1 MESVPDIIELLIQTL
16 QSRDL
21 PRLLYSVS
29 DRALSATNARNAM
42 VALYN
47 EELGYMTLRAGSGSD
62 WQPDMIGERISIGQ
76 EEHEGITAWVA
87 ARGKSYRSDD
97 VTKEARY
104 RLLIPSTRSELASP
118 IFDRHGRVRG
128 VLNVESDEVGHF
140 SDADQQRLELLAA
153 IAAIALDRQDAR
165 DREQAMREVSTA
177 LDMAQTEEEL
187 LQRVAMVIERVMH
200 VSAYSIFLWSDI
212 KQAYVLRDVVG
223 SSALPPDASYR
234 KGEGC
239 TGWVCEHGES
249 IRLAAPISDPRWAG
263 KHLEF
268 PIEQTSSFL
277 VVPILSAG
285 RSFGCIRAI
294 RRKAKNPFIDN
305 AFTEDDEQLL
315 CMIGEQLGV
324 GIEKIRSMQ
333 KQLHNERMAAWG
345 ELSAKSSHMLGN
357 RLFAMKGDIS
367 ELRYLLSDESVSREE
382 ILKFVERLEQGVS
395 RMDAMLQEFRDFVA
409 ATRLK
414 YTKAN
419 ANEVVK
425 AAATAA
431 MPGNLQSD
439 RLVLELDERLQPFY
453 FDSQKLERVV
463 SELVENALH
472 WAPTGKIFVRTG
484 LATEREIRRAGVA
497 ATNSPY
503 AKIEVQDEGPGV
515 QVEKKERIFD
525 PYYSDRTKGLGLG
538 LSIVEGV
545 VQAHG
550 GNVYEDG
557 EPGKGARFVLLLPL
571 YQAPPSE
578 E

>member
-1 MESVPDIIELLIQTL
+1 MDEVPGLSELLAQTL
-16 QSRDL
+16 QSKDI
-21 PRLLYSVS
+21 PRLLYALC
-29 DRALSATNARNAM
+29 DRAREGTRARNAM

-62 WQPDMIGERISIGQ
+62 WQPEMIGERISIGQ

-87 ARGKSYRSDD
+87 ARGMSYRSDD
-97 VTKEARY
+97 VSMEARY
-104 RLLIPSTRSELASP
+104 RLLIPTTRSELASP
-118 IFDRHGRVRG
+118 VFDRYGRVRG
-128 VLNVESDEVGHF
+128 VLNVESDEVSHF

-153 IAAIALDRQDAR
+153 ITALALDRQDAR

-200 VSAYSIFLWSDI
+200 ISAYSIFLWSEI

-239 TGWVCEHGES
+239 TGWVCEHGEP
-249 IRLAAPISDPRWAG
+249 IRLSAPINDPRWAG

-268 PIEQTSSFL
+268 PIDQTSSFL
-277 VVPILSAG
+277 VAPIISAG

-294 RRKAKNPFIDN
+294 RRKAKNPFIEN
-305 AFTEDDEQLL
+305 AFTEDDEQLI

-357 RLFAMKGDIS
+357 RLFAMKGDIG
-367 ELRYLLSDESVSREE
+367 ELRYLLSDESVPREE

-414 YTKAN
+414 YDKSDV
-419 ANEVVK
+419 NEVVK

-431 MPGNLQSD
+431 MPGNLQRE
-439 RLVLELDERLQPFY
+439 RLLLELSQEIEPFY
-453 FDSQKLERVV
+453 FDAQKLERVV
-463 SELVENALH
+463 SELIENALH
-472 WAPTGKIFVRTG
+472 WAPSGRIIVRTG
-484 LATEREIRRAGVA
+484 MASEAEIRRARLVP
-497 ATNSPY
+497 TNSPY
-503 AKIEVQDEGPGV
+503 VRIEVEDEGPGV
-515 QVEKKERIFD
+515 QADKKERIFD

-545 VQAHG
+545 AQAHG

-557 EPGKGARFVLLLPL
+557 EPGKGARFVILIPF